1 MTQCK
6 KTLESYDPFSAP
18 CVLSEGHTGGHVT
31 AGGARDTEAPEQC
44 PAVLH
49 YNGFDEEEF
58 PCVRPKDHSGG
69 HVDHEGYTWYIAY
82 TDARSLSVPVY
93 AAEPGGE
100 QGDCLHGRPHDDLI
114 KELFQRVSKI
124 EPLVQLS
131 GRSETGVVLLD
142 PEQYSALLKDR
153 EELHALR
160 NAAQTETVLPQC
172 EWISPTK
179 VRCNLPKGHTVNHIT
194 PYPPDH
200 VCGPAC

>member
-69 HVDHEGYTWYIAY
+69 HVDHDGDTWYIAY

-93 AAEPGGE
+93 AAEPGME
-100 QGDCLHGRPHDDLI
+100 QGDCLHGRTHDDLI
-114 KELFQRVSKI
+114 KELFQRVSGL
-124 EPLVQLS
+124 EAERNTMS
-131 GRSETGVVLLD
+131 GQIARLHGVEASETVTV
-142 PEQYSALLKDR
+142 
-153 EELHALR
+153 
-160 NAAQTETVLPQC
+160 AAQTDAVTETVLPQC